1 MGEQWGDRPISLDE
15 LGRAQEYSLRYAVTF
30 ELRRADGTALVP
42 RQTIELARDYVSNPV
57 QAIGTEGER
66 EILQV
71 EMRRE
76 MVASVLRRLDAV
88 ARRATAQAAAPAAAP
103 GRRRLSRLR
112 RTRRRPDGT
121 APGAAR
127 RAARPGPARACAVAS
142 GLSDRWPR
150 TAPRARSRRRRARR
164 RAPRRHRRAR
174 SVRGRRQPARA
185 RLERAVRHVPCAEP
199 VLQPSP
205 GRTAPA
211 QRQAR
216 QGRRGGD
223 RRLLCRTRRTT

>member
-1 MGEQWGDRPISLDE
+1 MASTPRTAPDLRARASASFGGVSLNGGATFAIDATQRLVQTSRMTRSLFKRAIPVALVLALSACGFHLRSALVLPPDLGPVRVVSVDRYSPLAESLAQALTRAGAVPATENTTDATVLDLMGEQWGDRPISLDE

-88 ARRATAQAAAPAAAP
+88 ARRATAQAAAPADP
-103 GRRRLSRLR
+103 
-112 RTRRRPDGT
+112 TEP
-121 APGAAR
+121 
-127 RAARPGPARACAVAS
+127 PA
-142 GLSDRWPR
+142 SDK
-150 TAPRARSRRRRARR
+150 
-164 RAPRRHRRAR
+164 
-174 SVRGRRQPARA
+174 
-185 RLERAVRHVPCAEP
+185 
-199 VLQPSP
+199 
-205 GRTAPA
+205 
-211 QRQAR
+211 
-216 QGRRGGD
+216 
-223 RRLLCRTRRTT
+223 TTP